1 MSQQELTIIQ
11 HLGELR
17 RRVLISVVALIVG
30 SAVSFAFFRQLI
42 EILVRPARD
51 LQTGAAGQLV
61 FTEVTELLGISI
73 KVSFLGGFILAF
85 PVILYQVIM
94 FVAPG
99 LTSRERRYLLAFL
112 PGAMIAFAAGV
123 AFAYFVMTPPA
134 LHFLLTFGGDV
145 ATPMIRV
152 SNVVNLMVRLLF
164 WMGLVFETPLVIYL
178 LAQLGIVNARMLAR
192 FRRYWV
198 VVAFILA
205 AIITPTFDPVN
216 QTLVAVPIVVLYEL
230 GILLARVGQRLR
242 RGREERGSVRPAW
255 YRRLGARLA
264 RRARFKLRWPGRSR
278 RARSLISLVSTR
290 RSTRSPE

>member
-73 KVSFLGGFILAF
+73 KVSFLAGFILAF

-99 LTSRERRYLLAFL
+99 LTSREKRYLLGFL
-112 PGAMIAFAAGV
+112 PGAMIAFVAGV

-134 LHFLLTFGGDV
+134 LHFLLTFGDDV

-152 SNVVNLMVRLLF
+152 SNIVNLMVRLLF

-178 LAQLGIVNARMLAR
+178 LAQLGVVNARMLAR

-216 QTLVAVPIVVLYEL
+216 QALVAVPLLVLYEL
-230 GILLARVGQRLR
+230 GVLLAKWVG
-242 RGREERGSVRPAW
+242 RGRATSALTP
-255 YRRLGARLA
+255 
-264 RRARFKLRWPGRSR
+264 F
-278 RARSLISLVSTR
+278 
-290 RSTRSPE
+290 SPPE

>member
-1 MSQQELTIIQ
+1 MSQQELTILQ
-11 HLGELR
+11 HLSELR
-17 RRVLISVVALIVG
+17 RRVLVSVVALIVG

-73 KVSFLGGFILAF
+73 KVSFLAGFILAF

-99 LTSRERRYLLAFL
+99 LTSREKRYLLGFL
-112 PGAMIAFAAGV
+112 PGAMIAFVAGV

-152 SNVVNLMVRLLF
+152 SNIVNLMVRLLF
-164 WMGLVFETPLVIYL
+164 WMGLAFETPLVIYL

-216 QTLVAVPIVVLYEL
+216 QALVAVPLLVLYEL
-230 GILLARVGQRLR
+230 GVLLAKWVG
-242 RGREERGSVRPAW
+242 RGRATSALTP
-255 YRRLGARLA
+255 
-264 RRARFKLRWPGRSR
+264 F
-278 RARSLISLVSTR
+278 
-290 RSTRSPE
+290 SPPE

>member
-1 MSQQELTIIQ
+1 MSQQELTILQ
-11 HLGELR
+11 HLSELR
-17 RRVLISVVALIVG
+17 RRVFISVVALLIG

-42 EILVRPARD
+42 DLLVRPARD

-73 KVSFLGGFILAF
+73 KVSFLAGFILAF

-94 FVAPG
+94 FVSPG
-99 LTSRERRYLLAFL
+99 LTSREKRYLLGFL
-112 PGAMIAFAAGV
+112 PGALIAFVAGV

-134 LHFLLTFGGDV
+134 LHFLLTFGDDV

-152 SNVVNLMVRLLF
+152 SNIVNLMVRLLF
-164 WMGLVFETPLVIYL
+164 WMGLAFETPLIIYL

-216 QTLVAVPIVVLYEL
+216 QALVAVPLLVLYEL
-230 GILLARVGQRLR
+230 GVLLAKWVG
-242 RGREERGSVRPAW
+242 RGRATSALTP
-255 YRRLGARLA
+255 
-264 RRARFKLRWPGRSR
+264 F
-278 RARSLISLVSTR
+278 
-290 RSTRSPE
+290 SPPE